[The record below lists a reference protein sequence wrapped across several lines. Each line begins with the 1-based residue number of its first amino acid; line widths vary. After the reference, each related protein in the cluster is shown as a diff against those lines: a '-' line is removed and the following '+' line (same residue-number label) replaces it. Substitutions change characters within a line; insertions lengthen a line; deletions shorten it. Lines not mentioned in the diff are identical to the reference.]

1 MKITP
6 IEIRKKTFEKAF
18 RGYEKEEVDSFLKTM
33 SQEWE
38 KVLEENKE
46 LKRSLSMSEKEVKRL
61 REVENSLFTA
71 LKTAENTGAN
81 VIEQANKAAELHVR
95 EAQILAEGVLNEARQ
110 RARNIIEEAE
120 ENAREVMA
128 EMQDDVKKAVK
139 EYNVIEDQAE
149 IFIQAI
155 QSLAHETL
163 DRVERFKGKSR
174 RNELERKLKD
184 IKALSLEKKNSEQE
198 FIKVQMPKIQALD
211 IPKPENANTAVNDDN
226 GVIKQTDHV
235 DSAVAEQ
242 SYDLDN
248 EYSGQVDEMK
258 PVDNTHPSDNADTI
272 PGQEPE
278 KKDYGSFFDTI

>member
-18 RGYEKEEVDSFLKTM
+18 RGYEKEEVDAFLKTM

-71 LKTAENTGAN
+71 LKTAENTGAS

-128 EMQDDVKKAVK
+128 EVQDDVKKAVK
-139 EYNVIEDQAE
+139 EYNVIEDQAGT
-149 IFIQAI
+149 FIQAI

-163 DRVERFKGKSR
+163 DRVDRFKGKSR

-198 FIKVQMPKIQALD
+198 FIKVQMPRIQALD
-211 IPKPENANTAVNDDN
+211 MPKREVGNNSV
-226 GVIKQTDHV
+226 TDIV
-235 DSAVAEQ
+235 ESLEEGNNIVTEQ
-242 SYDLDN
+242 SSQLVNEESEQIEEINPAEDIPFEDN
-248 EYSGQVDEMK
+248 IVETDSGKED
-258 PVDNTHPSDNADTI
+258 
-272 PGQEPE
+272 E
-278 KKDYGSFFDTI
+278 KKESGSFFDTI

>member
-18 RGYEKEEVDSFLKTM
+18 RGYEKEEVDAFLKTM

-71 LKTAENTGAN
+71 LKTAENTGAS
-81 VIEQANKAAELHVR
+81 VIEQANKAAELHIR

-139 EYNVIEDQAE
+139 EYNSIEDQAE
-149 IFIQAI
+149 TFIQAI

-184 IKALSLEKKNSEQE
+184 IKTLSLEKKNSEQE

-211 IPKPENANTAVNDDN
+211 LPKPEVVNNTVKEDIEAPQKENN
-226 GVIKQTDHV
+226 
-235 DSAVAEQ
+235 AVAEQ
-242 SYDLDN
+242 GDLLMDEYPKQAEEINPAGGSHSDSIAETEFRQN
-248 EYSGQVDEMK
+248 E
-258 PVDNTHPSDNADTI
+258 
-272 PGQEPE
+272 E
-278 KKDYGSFFDTI
+278 KKETGSFFDTI

>member
-18 RGYEKEEVDSFLKTM
+18 RGYEKEEVDAFLKTM

-46 LKRSLSMSEKEVKRL
+46 LKRSLHMSENEVKRL

-81 VIEQANKAAELHVR
+81 VIEQANKAAELHIR

-120 ENAREVMA
+120 ENAREVMV
-128 EMQDDVKKAVK
+128 ETQDDIKKALR
-139 EYNVIEDQAE
+139 EYRAIEDQAE
-149 IFIQAI
+149 TFVQAI
-155 QSLAHETL
+155 QALAHETL
-163 DRVERFKGKSR
+163 DRVDRFRGKSR
-174 RNELERKLKD
+174 LGELERKLKD
-184 IKALSLEKKNSEQE
+184 IKTLSLEKKNSEQE

-211 IPKPENANTAVNDDN
+211 LPRPEIVVVKEELVQERTEAIESEVAPMSENERETLIPHMEVENS
-226 GVIKQTDHV
+226 QQE
-235 DSAVAEQ
+235 SQAE
-242 SYDLDN
+242 
-248 EYSGQVDEMK
+248 
-258 PVDNTHPSDNADTI
+258 DT
-272 PGQEPE
+272 GGREPE
-278 KKDYGSFFDTI
+278 TEEKKESGSFFDTI